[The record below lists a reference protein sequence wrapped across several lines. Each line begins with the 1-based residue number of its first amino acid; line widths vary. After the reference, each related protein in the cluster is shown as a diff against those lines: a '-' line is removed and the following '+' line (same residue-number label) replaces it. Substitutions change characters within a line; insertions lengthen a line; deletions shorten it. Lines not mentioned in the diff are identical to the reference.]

1 MSNQD
6 MQKDFSPDQPAAD
19 ANLEALG
26 YTAELSRNRSTWQV
40 VFMCFILASVP
51 YGLSTTMSYS
61 ITGGGSANMIWGW
74 IIVSLIMLCVASSL
88 AEITSVFPT
97 AGGVYYQTFALSPK
111 WCRRVTAWI
120 CGWSYVAGN
129 ITITLA
135 VNFATALFFV
145 ESLNVFEDSSGIG
158 IAENFQAYQSFLIF
172 VAITLICHAIP
183 AFGNRWLT
191 HLETFAIFWTL
202 VGVTAIL
209 ITILVVAHN
218 GRRSAKWVFTSFEP
232 QSGWPDGWSF
242 CIGLLQAAYGL
253 SATGMVTSMCEEVRK
268 PAIQVPRAI
277 VGGVTLNMFA
287 GLVYL
292 LPIAFVL
299 PDIPML
305 ASIASG
311 QPVPTIMKSA
321 TGSSAGAFC
330 LLIPLLVLG
339 LICGI
344 GCVTATS
351 RCTWAFARD
360 GAIPGSAWWKKVDE
374 RLGIPLN
381 SMLLGMVIEILLGL
395 IYFGSSAAFNAFSGV
410 GVIFLTLSYACPV
423 AVSLILRRR
432 RDLIHSRFNLG
443 PLGVF
448 CNIICICWSLIAL
461 PLFSFPT
468 SATITKDTMN
478 YASVVFV
485 GFVSV
490 AAVWYLVWGKKNY
503 IGPILEASEDDTIDD
518 MYDSQIGD
526 EHNQEMGNYKE
537 NDKPVS
543 LSHAK

>member
-1 MSNQD
+1 MSTAEKI
-6 MQKDFSPDQPAAD
+6 QKGSLSDKPTAD
-19 ANLEALG
+19 SNLEALG

-61 ITGGGSANMIWGW
+61 IIGGGSANMVWGW
-74 IIVSLIMLCVASSL
+74 ILVSLIMLCVASSL
-88 AEITSVFPT
+88 AEITSVYPT

-145 ESLNVFEDSSGIG
+145 ESLNVFKTSSGAG
-158 IAENFQAYQSFLIF
+158 IAEEFQAYQSFLIF
-172 VAITLICHAIP
+172 VAITFICHAFP

-202 VGVTAIL
+202 VGVSAIL

-218 GRRSAKWVFTSFEP
+218 GRNSAKWVFTSFEP
-232 QSGWPDGWSF
+232 QSQWPDGWSF

-253 SATGMVTSMCEEVRK
+253 SASGMVTSMCEEVRQ

-277 VGGVTLNMFA
+277 VGGVMLNMFA
-287 GLVYL
+287 GLAFL

-305 ASIASG
+305 ASIPSG
-311 QPVPTIMKSA
+311 QPVPTIMLSA
-321 TGSSAGAFC
+321 TGNSVGAFC

-360 GAIPGSAWWKKVDE
+360 GAIPGSGWWKKVDE

-381 SMLLGMVIEILLGL
+381 AMFLGMVIEILLGL

-423 AVSLILRRR
+423 TVSLLLRKRL
-432 RDLIHSRFNLG
+432 DVMQGRFNLG
-443 PLGVF
+443 SLGVF
-448 CNIICICWSLIAL
+448 CNIVCICWSLVAV
-461 PLFSFPT
+461 PLFSMPT
-468 SATITKDTMN
+468 SAVVTKDTMN

-490 AAVWYLVWGKKNY
+490 SAIWYLIWGQKNY
-503 IGPILEASEDDTIDD
+503 IGPVLDTSEDPDD
-518 MYDSQIGD
+518 SF
-526 EHNQEMGNYKE
+526 
-537 NDKPVS
+537 
-543 LSHAK
+543 

>member
-1 MSNQD
+1 MAQARKIDRPN
-6 MQKDFSPDQPAAD
+6 AD

-61 ITGGGSANMIWGW
+61 IIGGGSANMIWGW
-74 IIVSLIMLCVASSL
+74 ILVSLIMLCVGSSL
-88 AEITSVFPT
+88 AEITSVYPT
-97 AGGVYYQTFALSPK
+97 AGGVYYQTFALSPA
-111 WCRRVTAWI
+111 WCRRATAWI

-135 VNFATALFFV
+135 VNFATALFLV
-145 ESLNVFEDSSGIG
+145 ESLNVFENAAGQG
-158 IAENFQAYQSFLIF
+158 IAEDFQAWQTYLIF
-172 VAITLICHAIP
+172 VAITLVCHAIP

-191 HLETFAIFWTL
+191 HIETFAIFWTM

-209 ITILVVAHN
+209 ITILVVADG
-218 GRRSAKWVFTSFEP
+218 GRRSARWVFTSFEP

-253 SATGMVTSMCEEVRK
+253 SATGMVTSMCEEVRQ

-277 VGGVTLNMFA
+277 VGGVALNMFA

-292 LPIAFVL
+292 LPVAFVL
-299 PDIPML
+299 P
-305 ASIASG
+305 SIAELAQIPSG
-311 QPVPTIMKSA
+311 QPVPTIMKYA
-321 TGSSAGAFC
+321 TGNSAGAFC

-339 LICGI
+339 IICGI

-360 GAIPGSAWWKKVDE
+360 GAIPGSGWWKKVHE
-374 RLGIPLN
+374 GLGIPLN
-381 SMLLGMVIEILLGL
+381 AMLLGMVIELLLGL
-395 IYFGSSAAFNAFSGV
+395 IYFGSSAAFSAFSGV

-432 RDLIHSRFNLG
+432 RPLEQGSFNLG
-443 PLGVF
+443 PLGCF
-448 CNIICICWSLIAL
+448 CNVVCIGWCLLAI
-461 PLFSFPT
+461 PLFSMPT
-468 SATITKDTMN
+468 SATVTKDTMN

-485 GFVSV
+485 GFVLVS
-490 AAVWYLVWGKKNY
+490 AVWYFVWGRANY
-503 IGPILEASEDDTIDD
+503 VGPSLEGVEVESR
-518 MYDSQIGD
+518 
-526 EHNQEMGNYKE
+526 
-537 NDKPVS
+537 PVS
-543 LSHAK
+543 PLKSDGSIKQSGAHDSDD